1 MFSNHMLVFL
11 ASYFL
16 FVFFFF
22 DSLGWNS
29 FFPYILS
36 LIRMVLT
43 ALISLFQGQDE
54 HVLESPTSIHFL
66 IKLLKPIIS
75 TATED
80 KARNIGSKLL
90 SLRKESDI
98 LRYTS
103 KLADSTSTAIAAKV
117 QEILVNCKEM
127 KSHCGDDS
135 RMERPELSPKWIA
148 LLSMEKACLSK
159 ISFEGIL
166 DVIPLN
172 SIYKELLPFHICYI
186 WFILIIG

>member
-1 MFSNHMLVFL
+1 
-11 ASYFL
+11 
-16 FVFFFF
+16 
-22 DSLGWNS
+22 
-29 FFPYILS
+29 
-36 LIRMVLT
+36 MVLT
-43 ALISLFQGQDE
+43 ALISMFQGQDE